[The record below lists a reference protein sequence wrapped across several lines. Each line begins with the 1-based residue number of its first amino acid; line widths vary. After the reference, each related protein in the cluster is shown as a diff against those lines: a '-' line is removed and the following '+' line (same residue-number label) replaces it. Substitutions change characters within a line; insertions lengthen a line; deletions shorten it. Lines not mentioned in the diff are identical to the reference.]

1 MCHLRLGLALCMIGL
16 LAAELAV
23 DTDQM
28 EEDDDEDTAA
38 VRLDD
43 ANFESKQWEDK
54 NTSKKVFKRQ
64 KRADESS
71 EHSTS
76 VIYFFTYILHKLAM
90 R

>member
-43 ANFESKQWEDK
+43 DNFEFQQWEDK
-54 NTSKKVFKRQ
+54 NTSKQVFKRQ
-64 KRADESS
+64 KRADVSS
-71 EHSTS
+71 E
-76 VIYFFTYILHKLAM
+76 YFCN
-90 R
+90 

>member
-43 ANFESKQWEDK
+43 DNFKFQQWEDK
-54 NTSKKVFKRQ
+54 NTSKQVFKRQ
-64 KRADESS
+64 KRGDYRS
-71 EHSTS
+71 EYLCNLFFNRYTTS
-76 VIYFFTYILHKLAM
+76 ISYI
-90 R
+90 

>member
-43 ANFESKQWEDK
+43 ANFEFQQWEDK

-71 EHSTS
+71 EHLRNLFFH
-76 VIYFFTYILHKLAM
+76 IYTT
-90 R
+90 